1 MEATEQKTGTS
12 VRWLVV
18 GAYSA
23 TPAGRRFQLSTN
35 DLAAALEAAK
45 VSARATVADRLGA
58 DATRTFDVTF
68 PTFKSFQASDVVASV
83 SPLRELQSLAAGLAH
98 TDPTKRPA
106 PDEAIARVIE
116 LVGDGKLAAAL
127 RPKLGIAK
135 APSAASAA
143 APSPAAAAPA
153 GGASM
158 SVDDLLVA
166 TAPSAPHA
174 PAASTA
180 IGSFLKA
187 VREPS
192 APATAPSAGRAAR
205 DLLEGEI
212 FLTAVDI
219 LKEPGVAALESA
231 WRGMKM
237 LVDAS
242 PANAGMGIEVVDV
255 APAGAVDAARA
266 ALAEVEQD
274 ELPDAV
280 FVSDPCDD
288 VEGLAAWANF
298 GADYDVPVLASVTH
312 RFFRVADAGAVAAK
326 LDDEDGGLPDA
337 WKALRNDDAS
347 RWLSVVTN
355 RVVLRLEGT
364 GTVKRP
370 VFGSPVLALAAMIA
384 QSYNRTGAFA
394 QVVGEG
400 VSMPAP
406 GSWELPTGRDAG
418 MLVPTESFLSAAAQT
433 SLWRLGIIGFGSR
446 RNSGNLV
453 LKGVPTVRAGEDVI
467 PLPAQMLTGRIV
479 RFARWV
485 LAQLPPHCPEPD
497 VKNLFEQAASV
508 FLFPAAQESARLEAQ
523 VVAAKEGGA
532 RSVVLQVSAAPLL
545 AGIMFHLGFSL
556 PLPD

>member
-18 GAYSA
+18 GAFSA
-23 TPAGRRFQLSTN
+23 TPAGRRFPLSLQ
-35 DLAAALEAAK
+35 DLGAALEAAK
-45 VSARATVADRLGA
+45 VSARAAVTDRLGA
-58 DATRTFDVTF
+58 DATRTFEVHF
-68 PTFKSFQASDVVASV
+68 PSLKSFQANEVVAAV
-83 SPLRELQSLAAGLAH
+83 SPLRELKALADGLAQ

-106 PDEAIARVIE
+106 PDDAIARVVA
-116 LVGDGKLAAAL
+116 LVGDGKLAAGL
-127 RPKLGIAK
+127 RAKLGVAK
-135 APSAASAA
+135 PASASAPASSPAAPA
-143 APSPAAAAPA
+143 APSVSVDELLDAPTAPA
-153 GGASM
+153 P
-158 SVDDLLVA
+158 
-166 TAPSAPHA
+166 TPT
-174 PAASTA
+174 ASTA

-192 APATAPSAGRAAR
+192 APVTAPSAGRAAR
-205 DLLEGEI
+205 DLIEGEI

-231 WRGMKM
+231 WRGVKM
-237 LVDAS
+237 LVDACPTS
-242 PANAGMGIEVVDV
+242 SGMAIDVIDV
-255 APAGAVDAARA
+255 APAGAVDAARE
-266 ALAEVEQD
+266 ALAHVEQD
-274 ELPDAV
+274 ELPDAL
-280 FVSDPCDD
+280 FVSDLCDD
-288 VEGLAAWANF
+288 VDALAAWANF
-298 GADYDVPVLASVTH
+298 GADHDVPVLAGVSH
-312 RFFRVADAGAVAAK
+312 RFFRVADPGAVAAR

-337 WKALRNDDAS
+337 WKALRADEAS
-347 RWLSVVTN
+347 RWLSVVYN

-400 VSMPAP
+400 SSMQAPAA
-406 GSWELPTGRDAG
+406 WELASGREAG
-418 MLVPTESFLSAAAQT
+418 MLVPTEAFLSASAQ
-433 SLWRLGIIGFGSR
+433 SALHKFGIVGFGSR

-453 LKGVPTVRAGEDVI
+453 LKGVPTVREGDDVI

-485 LAQLPPHCPEPD
+485 LAQLPANCPEPD

-523 VVAAKEGGA
+523 VVAAKEGGS

>member
-45 VSARATVADRLGA
+45 VGARATVTDRLGA

-116 LVGDGKLAAAL
+116 FVGDGKLAAAL
-127 RPKLGIAK
+127 RPKLGVAK
-135 APSAASAA
+135 PASTAPAA
-143 APSPAAAAPA
+143 APASPAAPAA

-174 PAASTA
+174 PTASTA

-231 WRGMKM
+231 WRGVKM

-394 QVVGEG
+394 QVVGES

-453 LKGVPTVRAGEDVI
+453 LKGVPTVRAGDDVI

-532 RSVVLQVSAAPLL
+532 RSVVLQVSAAPIL

>member
-45 VSARATVADRLGA
+45 VSARATVTDRLGA
-58 DATRTFDVTF
+58 DATRAFDVTF

-83 SPLRELQSLAAGLAH
+83 SPLRELQALAAGLAH

-106 PDEAIARVIE
+106 PDEAIARVVA

-127 RPKLGIAK
+127 RPKLGVAK
-135 APSAASAA
+135 PAAPAASPA
-143 APSPAAAAPA
+143 SPAAPAA
-153 GGASM
+153 GGATM
-158 SVDDLLVA
+158 SVDDLLDA
-166 TAPSAPHA
+166 TAPTAPHA
-174 PAASTA
+174 PTASSA

-205 DLLEGEI
+205 DLIEGEI

-231 WRGMKM
+231 WRGVKM

-255 APAGAVDAARA
+255 APDGAIDAARG
-266 ALAEVEQD
+266 ALADVELD
-274 ELPDAV
+274 DLPDAV

-288 VEGLAAWANF
+288 VEGLSAWANF
-298 GADYDVPVLASVTH
+298 GADYDIPVLASVTH

-394 QVVGEG
+394 QVVGES

-418 MLVPTESFLSAAAQT
+418 MLVPTENFLSASAQT
-433 SLWRLGIIGFGSR
+433 ALWRLGIIGFGSR

-485 LAQLPPHCPEPD
+485 LAQLPPNCPEPD
-497 VKNLFEQAASV
+497 VKNLFEQAAAV
-508 FLFPAAQESARLEAQ
+508 FLFPAAQEAARLEAQ
-523 VVAAKEGGA
+523 VVAAKDGGA
-532 RSVVLQVSAAPLL
+532 RSVVLQVSAAPIL